1 MFVAPATHFYPNDK
15 QSNMASRINRAGGE
29 WGWGDRV
36 GPENAQQYQ
45 EKQKL
50 RSHSE
55 PTRLTPPPLN
65 HLSKQ
70 DASFFPP
77 SSISHPTK
85 PAGSS
90 FMRAHRNRQTS
101 LTVLQ
106 PLMWNARERS
116 CAAAPSVVLLHL
128 PSANSPFH
136 PPSFSSSPKPVTCCV
151 NTCVN
156 MLG

>member
-1 MFVAPATHFYPNDK
+1 MFVAPATRFYPNDK
-15 QSNMASRINRAGGE
+15 QSNMASRINRAGGVGV
-29 WGWGDRV
+29 WGCGGSRV
-36 GPENAQQYQ
+36 GPEKAQQYQ

-55 PTRLTPPPLN
+55 PTRLTPPPLK

-77 SSISHPTK
+77 SSSSQPTT

-90 FMRAHRNRQTS
+90 FMRAHRNRRTR

-106 PLMWNARERS
+106 PPMWNAREREGTELRCGS
-116 CAAAPSVVLLHL
+116 ISGCAPPSLCKVSVLCPAAHPNQLHVVLIR
-128 PSANSPFH
+128 
-136 PPSFSSSPKPVTCCV
+136 V
-151 NTCVN
+151 
-156 MLG
+156 